1 MYDTLKKNLVKD
13 KKYNK
18 YYLFKPYTNENCFA
32 FSPKVIVLLEF
43 HKLVFIN
50 IKTAL
55 LTTDHEKKY
64 YRIFDLSQMFIKN
77 NLFMPLPFSC
87 KLMLQIAIKVNRRW
101 KIAKSSV
108 LL

>member
-43 HKLVFIN
+43 HKLVFTN
-50 IKTAL
+50 MKTAL
-55 LTTDHEKKY
+55 LTTDHEKN
-64 YRIFDLSQMFIKN
+64 IAGSLVSQMFIKN

-87 KLMLQIAIKVNRRW
+87 KLMLQIVIKVTKRW
-101 KIAKSSV
+101 KIAKSCV

>member
-64 YRIFDLSQMFIKN
+64 YRIFGFTNVHKKQSFHAS
-77 NLFMPLPFSC
+77 PL
-87 KLMLQIAIKVNRRW
+87 LLQINVANCH
-101 KIAKSSV
+101 KSQHKMENS
-108 LL
+108 